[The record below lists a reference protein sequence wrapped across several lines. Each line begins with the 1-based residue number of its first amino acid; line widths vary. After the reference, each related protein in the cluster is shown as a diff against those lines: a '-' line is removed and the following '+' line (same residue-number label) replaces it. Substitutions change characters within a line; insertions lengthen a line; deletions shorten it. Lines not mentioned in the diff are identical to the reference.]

1 MEIFVVDMSLET
13 IILEVDPTDTIAN
26 LKKKIKDRKGFPAD
40 EQCHLVFR
48 GRELED
54 DRSVGYY
61 SIQNNSTLNMVLP
74 VPGKYFPMKAI
85 VRAKARR
92 PVFPTVFACL
102 GQPQGVFKSVAPSVT
117 HRVGQ
122 RAGP

>member
-1 MEIFVVDMSLET
+1 MEIFVVDLSVET
-13 IILEVDPTDTIAN
+13 IILEVHPTDTIAN
-26 LKKKIKDRKGFPAD
+26 LKKKIKDRKGFPAG
-40 EQCHLVFR
+40 EQHHLVFR

-54 DRSVGYY
+54 DRTVGYY

-74 VPGKYFPMKAI
+74 VPGKYFHESHCPSGSQKTS
-85 VRAKARR
+85 
-92 PVFPTVFACL
+92 FSNSLCL
-102 GQPQGVFKSVAPSVT
+102 LRSPQGVFKSVAPSVT

>member
-1 MEIFVVDMSLET
+1 MSLET

-40 EQCHLVFR
+40 EQHRLVFR
-48 GRELED
+48 ERELED
-54 DRSVGYY
+54 DRTVGDY

-85 VRAKARR
+85 VRAEARR

-102 GQPQGVFKSVAPSVT
+102 GQPQGVFKSVIL
-117 HRVGQ
+117 
-122 RAGP
+122 